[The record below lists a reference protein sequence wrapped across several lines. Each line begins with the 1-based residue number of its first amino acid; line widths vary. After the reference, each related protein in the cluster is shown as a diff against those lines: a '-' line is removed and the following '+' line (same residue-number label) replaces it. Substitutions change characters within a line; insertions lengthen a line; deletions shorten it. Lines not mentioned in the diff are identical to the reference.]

1 MASIIPGFAYDL
13 FISYRHNDNRSG
25 WVTEFVRALKEELA
39 ATIKEP
45 VSVYFDNNPYDGLL
59 ETHNVDKSLEEK
71 LKCLIFVPIL
81 SQTYSDPKSFAWQ
94 HEFCAFN
101 KLSREGDFG
110 RDVKLGNGNV
120 ASRILPVKIHDL
132 DAEDIEVIS
141 KELGTPLRAIEMI
154 YREPGVNRQLIP
166 GDNRNDNLNKTDYR
180 NQVNK
185 IANTAK
191 ELIYS
196 LQHPERKIP
205 QTQAKD
211 VISDSS
217 VNERSIAVLP
227 FTNLSQDPAQ
237 EYFADGIT
245 ENIITELAGLS
256 LSRLISRTSVM
267 RFKKTTMLVPDIAKE
282 LSVKYIL
289 EGSVQLHKEKVRISV
304 QLINAA
310 EDHPVWSKVLTENT
324 GDIFEIQSNVAEA
337 VAKQLHASF
346 NPAQTKKPHAP
357 TKNQAAYDLFLKG
370 RHAFNQWGV
379 EGYKTATEYFKK
391 AIGLDPEFFEA
402 YSFLASSYSARMSWN
417 GDLSPQEA
425 LKNIDLYLPQA
436 WKGGPTDNDYLTKAF
451 IEFFINKDFKA
462 SERLLQSALAL
473 NENNANVIYTYS
485 YVLNLEGRFDEAA
498 ALVDRAQLIDP
509 LTVGYF
515 NYKAISL
522 YFMKR
527 YDEALATIGEGLRLF
542 PTVVRF
548 YDLLARIYIT
558 MGRYEQA
565 VASIHKGFI
574 VSGARHPSMM
584 AWLSIA
590 NLKLGNVPESKVLI
604 SELVARSKL
613 GEKGVNVYLY
623 YATSDKQWLDRAKE
637 TNDVDLIW
645 LNEDPLIGRADYN
658 AAEEYLN
665 QKLENEMPQLDYHNI
680 DHIRDVFNA
689 ALIIA
694 KEEGLSEVDLKLL
707 RVAVLLHDIGF
718 IKSGKGHEQTGTEIA
733 RDILPSFGFTEEQ
746 IETVC
751 RMILAT
757 RLPQSPSTQLEKILC
772 DADLDYLG
780 RDNFHFIA
788 EKLSREMMKNGVVET
803 KREWNLVQKT
813 FLESHRYHT
822 EFSKTNRETQKQ
834 KHLQEIVELLKKP
847 GAL

>member
-1 MASIIPGFAYDL
+1 MASIIQSFAYDL

-71 LKCLIFVPIL
+71 LRCLIFVPIL
-81 SQTYSDPKSFAWQ
+81 SQTYTDPKSFAWQ

-101 KLSREGDFG
+101 RLSREGNFG

-120 ASRILPVKIHDL
+120 TSRILPVKIHDL
-132 DAEDIEVIS
+132 DAEDLDAIS
-141 KELGTPLRAIEMI
+141 KELGNPLRAIEMI
-154 YREPGVNRQLIP
+154 YREPGVNRPLNP
-166 GDNRNDNLNKTDYR
+166 GDNKHDNLNKTDYR

-196 LQHPERKIP
+196 LQHPDRKV
-205 QTQAKD
+205 AVKD
-211 VISDSS
+211 PVVETT

-227 FTNLSQDPAQ
+227 FTNLSHDPAQ
-237 EYFADGIT
+237 EYFPDGIT

-267 RFKKTTMLVPDIAKE
+267 RYKKTTLLVPEIAKE
-282 LSVKYIL
+282 LGVKYIL
-289 EGSVQLHKEKVRISV
+289 EGSVQLHKERVRISV
-304 QLINAA
+304 QLIDAA
-310 EDHPVWSKVLTENT
+310 EDHPVWSKVFTERT
-324 GDIFEIQSNVAEA
+324 DDIFQIQSNVAES

-346 NPAQTKKPHAP
+346 QIKKSHTP

-391 AIGLDPEFFEA
+391 AIEVDPEFYEA

-425 LKNIDLYLPQA
+425 LKNIELYLPQA

-451 IEFFINKDFKA
+451 IEFFINKDFNAAEKQ
-462 SERLLQSALAL
+462 LLSALEL
-473 NENNANVIYTYS
+473 NSNNANVIYTYS
-485 YVLNLEGRFDEAA
+485 YVLNLMGRFDEAA
-498 ALVDRAQLIDP
+498 AQVEKAQSIDP

-515 NYKAISL
+515 NYKAISQ

-527 YDEALATIGEGLRLF
+527 YDEALVTLGEGLRLF

-548 YDLLARIYIT
+548 YDLLARTYLA
-558 MGRYEQA
+558 MGRYDQA
-565 VASIHKGFI
+565 VVTIHKGFLI
-574 VSGARHPSMM
+574 SGTRQPSMV
-584 AWLSIA
+584 AWLAIA
-590 NLKLGNVPESKVLI
+590 NVKLGNTNEAIKLFE
-604 SELVARSKL
+604 ELTLRSVL

-623 YATSDKQWLDRAKE
+623 FATAKKEWLEKARE

-645 LNEDPLIGRADYN
+645 LNVTKADFEG
-658 AAEEYLN
+658 AESFLN
-665 QKLENEMPQLDYHNI
+665 RKLENEMPRLDYHNI
-680 DHIRDVFNA
+680 DHIKDVFNA

-694 KEEGLSEVDLKLL
+694 KAEGLSEDDIKLL

-718 IKSGKGHEQTGTEIA
+718 IKSGKHHEQTGTEMTHN
-733 RDILPSFGFTEEQ
+733 ILPSFGFSEEQ
-746 IETVC
+746 IEIIC
-751 RMILAT
+751 NMILAT
-757 RLPQSPSTQLEKILC
+757 RLPQSPSTQLEKVLC

-780 RDNFHFIA
+780 RDDFHPIA
-788 EKLSREMMKNGVVET
+788 TKLSHEMMKNGIVET
-803 KREWNLVQKT
+803 EREWNLVQKT
-813 FLESHRYHT
+813 FFESHRYHT
-822 EFSKTNRETQKQ
+822 TYSKTNREPQKQ
-834 KHLQEIVELLKKP
+834 KHLQEIVESLKTPKS
-847 GAL
+847 